1 MNDQSTLYG
10 VLIAPVM
17 TEKAMGVAGAVNQ
30 YVFKIAKGANK
41 IQVKN
46 AVEFLFQVKVEQV
59 NIANIKGKNK
69 VFRQKTGK
77 RPDIKKAYV
86 KLAAGHTIELPESA

>member
-1 MNDQSTLYG
+1 MNDQSALYG

-17 TEKAMGVAGAVNQ
+17 TEKAIGVAGAVNQ
-30 YVFKIAKGANK
+30 YVFKIVKDANK
-41 IQVKN
+41 IQVKK

-59 NIANIKGKNK
+59 NIANIKGKTK
-69 VFRQKTGK
+69 MFRQKPGK
-77 RPDIKKAYV
+77 RPDVKKAYV